1 MATTA
6 KSSYLVGDARAA
18 PRARG
23 QRGAVEDRWRKR
35 VRDEHGNTVEV
46 PSAGAGQ
53 VTRWRA
59 RYVDDA
65 GKEHTRHFRRKVDA
79 QRWLDAAMASLVR
92 GDHVSP
98 RMARITVGE

>member
-1 MATTA
+1 MAATA
-6 KSSYLVGDARAA
+6 KSSYGPEIARGA

-35 VRDEHGNTVEV
+35 VRDQHGNTVEV

-65 GKEHTRHFRRKVDA
+65 GKENTRHFRRKVDA
-79 QRWLDAAMASLVR
+79 
-92 GDHVSP
+92 P
-98 RMARITVGE
+98 